1 VRLRRETLP
10 RIYALTDREAAA
22 RPHADIVGELVA
34 AGIHWIQIREKSL
47 SDAELFADV
56 ERAVMSLPA
65 EVRLIVNDR
74 LDIALAASADGV
86 HLGDGDLPPAIARQV
101 PGAADL
107 IVGFSTHSVEEA
119 LAAADDEAVDYL
131 AIGPIFRSPT
141 KNVRE
146 PLGSDVIRRIRAA
159 TVKPIVAI
167 GGIEAANIGQVL
179 DAGAD
184 MAAVLSALYRGGS
197 LRDGAEALVAAA
209 GESR

>member
-86 HLGDGDLPPAIARQV
+86 HLGEGDLPPGIARQV

-119 LAAADDEAVDYL
+119 IAAANDEAVDYIAL
-131 AIGPIFRSPT
+131 GPIFRSPT
-141 KNVRE
+141 KNVRA
-146 PLGSDVIRRIRAA
+146 PLGCDAIRRVRAA
-159 TVKPIVAI
+159 TGKPIVGI
-167 GGIEAANIGQVL
+167 GGIDPGNIGEVL
-179 DAGAD
+179 GAGAD
-184 MAAVLSALYRGGS
+184 MAALISALYRGGS
-197 LRDGAEALVAAA
+197 LRENAEALVAAA
-209 GESR
+209 GEGR